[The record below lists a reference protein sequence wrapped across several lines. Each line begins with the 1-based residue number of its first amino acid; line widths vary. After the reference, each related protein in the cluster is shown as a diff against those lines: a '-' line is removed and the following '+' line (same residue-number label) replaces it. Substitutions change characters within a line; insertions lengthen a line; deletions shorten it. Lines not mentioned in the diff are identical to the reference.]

1 MIYINRDNKVFTNSY
16 ESKNGIVTGTAFIGY
31 RSLYGEDL
39 LNYVSSWE
47 TAEEWK
53 QGLLDLNGFYA
64 IIIIKNNKVFAAV
77 DRIRSLPLFYG
88 LHEGNLFISNDARW
102 VREQVGDKEIDS
114 LAKEEFL
121 LTGFVVGSDTLF
133 PSVKQIQAG
142 EVVFFGKN
150 ETGDFKI
157 DPHRYYHTC
166 TQTTMRKAK
175 KNSSECLMMFYR
187 MFSKG

>member
-77 DRIRSLPLFYG
+77 DRIRSLPF
-88 LHEGNLFISNDARW
+88 SM
-102 VREQVGDKEIDS
+102 
-114 LAKEEFL
+114 
-121 LTGFVVGSDTLF
+121 GF
-133 PSVKQIQAG
+133 
-142 EVVFFGKN
+142 
-150 ETGDFKI
+150 
-157 DPHRYYHTC
+157 
-166 TQTTMRKAK
+166 MRGIF
-175 KNSSECLMMFYR
+175 SSAMMP
-187 MFSKG
+187 GG